1 MMDISEADDEA
12 KKRKRRVKMAV
23 AMVAMFEGDGLCSQR
38 KGNEKR
44 REWWTVSCRGRRS
57 RVYIE
62 NELLIKKGK
71 RKKIKINKNYL
82 V

>member
-38 KGNEKR
+38 KGKEKR
-44 REWWTVSCRGRRS
+44 REWWTVC
-57 RVYIE
+57 
-62 NELLIKKGK
+62 
-71 RKKIKINKNYL
+71 
-82 V
+82 